1 MTMNGEMTIQAEKLS
16 RIYHTPAED
25 IAAVDHVDLE
35 IGAGEFVALMGPS
48 GSGKTTL
55 LDLLGCLDTPS
66 SGRLTVLGS
75 EVSGLREHQL
85 VKVRRQGVSF
95 VFQEFLLVP
104 TLSALENV
112 MLPLCFG
119 GRTVDEAHAGTLL
132 EKVGLRDRVNHLP
145 AELSGGE
152 RQRVAIARALVT
164 RPRLLLADEPTG
176 NLDSTNARDV
186 FSMLHDLAAEGLT
199 IIAATH
205 DQELGSTAGRVIR
218 LRDGRIDA
226 AHTVGSSA

>member
-1 MTMNGEMTIQAEKLS
+1 MHAETIIRAETLS

-25 IAAVDHVDLE
+25 IAAVDAVDLE

-55 LDLLGCLDTPS
+55 LDLLGCLDMPS
-66 SGRLTVLGS
+66 SGRLCVLGT
-75 EVSGLREHQL
+75 EVSELREHQL

-104 TLSALENV
+104 TLTALENV

-119 GRTVDEAHAGTLL
+119 GRRADDGQAAALL
-132 EKVGLRDRVNHLP
+132 EKVGLGGRASHLP

-152 RQRVAIARALVT
+152 RQRVAVARALVT

-176 NLDSTNARDV
+176 NLDSANARAI
-186 FSMLHDLAAEGLT
+186 FSLLHDLAAAGLT
-199 IIAATH
+199 IVAATH
-205 DQELGSTAGRVIR
+205 DQELGPTAGRVVQ
-218 LRDGRIDA
+218 LRDGRIMA
-226 AHTVGSSA
+226 A